1 MSIFVCVCLMFA
13 CTYESM
19 TLYLYAN
26 AVLLAV
32 SLLSLGTSQFGVMT
46 KEKRSEESKRNIN
59 MRK

>member
-1 MSIFVCVCLMFA
+1 MFA
-13 CTYESM
+13 CTYESI
-19 TLYLYAN
+19 TLCLYAN

-32 SLLSLGTSQFGVMT
+32 SLLSLATSQFGMMP